1 MKGEVMSEN
10 KKKEKVIPIPKGKFF
25 YKLAQ
30 VWKEEKKKKE
40 K

>member
-1 MKGEVMSEN
+1 MSEN
-10 KKKEKVIPIPKGKFF
+10 KKKEEVIPIPKGRFF

-30 VWKEEKKKKE
+30 VWKKDKEKKE